1 MQTGMG
7 RLLAIAAVLAGL
19 GVFFVIQAQGVD
31 RAFGGALARF
41 GKSGSPTASAEPEPA
56 RRQGP
61 DWWEREEGG
70 SRRPPGIG
78 QGVRERVNRS
88 METGAK
94 RHGGGGS

>member
-1 MQTGMG
+1 MQMDMA
-7 RLLAIAAVLAGL
+7 RALAIAAVLAGL

-41 GKSGSPTASAEPEPA
+41 TKRGAPAAQAQEEPA
-56 RRQGP
+56 RRQGQ

-70 SRRPPGIG
+70 GSRPPGIA

-94 RHGGGGS
+94 RHGGGG